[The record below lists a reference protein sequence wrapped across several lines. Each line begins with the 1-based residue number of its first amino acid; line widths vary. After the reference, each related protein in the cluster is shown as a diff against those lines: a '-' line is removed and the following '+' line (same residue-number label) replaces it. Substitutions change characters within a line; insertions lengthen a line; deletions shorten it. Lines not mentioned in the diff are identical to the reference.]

1 MSIIYFVLFL
11 GFLIFFH
18 EFGHYSVAR
27 LLGIKVLTFSFGF
40 GPKLVG
46 IKIGDT
52 DYQISAIPLG
62 GYVRMLGD
70 DPEDLPDRKDW
81 DKGFLTA
88 PIWKKS
94 LIALAGPAFS
104 LLLPFLAYM
113 VIYSTKTSET
123 ASRIGSV
130 LRNGPAWQAGIRP
143 GDKIEHVGTRKIN
156 YWWQLKQEISSR
168 PGQPVALTYSR
179 NGIKMDTTVHTK
191 KMTNPIYKMLGMK
204 RFEGIIEV
212 SPVAHRS
219 TIDVMPGG
227 LAQIWGLQTGD
238 AILKVNGSTPYS
250 FGDLKNM
257 LKKCLRETGTCD
269 LKVAKSGNESTK
281 FNITIASLPGLPLSI
296 QRADNLIK
304 DVESDSPL
312 AMAGLKKNDRILKVD
327 NKPMYNPDLI
337 VAGLLSQADRTHT
350 ITFSH
355 NGIIKTIKFSLK
367 NPKWHPGVQ
376 APRYLDPGIR
386 TYTFTKPVEML
397 PVKNRINYVASMSIQ
412 RGNRAIM
419 VSVVSLW
426 ALVTGRVSM
435 KEMGG
440 PIMIYDIAGKAGRS
454 GWMTFLSALAWIS
467 ASIGLLNLLPIPVLD
482 GGHLLLFSIEAI
494 RRKQISLKARQ
505 IATYIGFSV
514 LMALMVLVFAN
525 DIMRKM
531 GLY

>member
-1 MSIIYFVLFL
+1 MSIVYFVLFL

-46 IKIGDT
+46 IKVGDT
-52 DYQISAIPLG
+52 DYRISAIPLG

-70 DPEDLPDRKDW
+70 DPQDLPDPKDW

-88 PIWKKS
+88 PVWKKS
-94 LIALAGPAFS
+94 LIALAGPGFS

-113 VIYSTKTSET
+113 VIYSAKPSET

-143 GDKIEHVGTRKIN
+143 GDMITRIGTKKTG
-156 YWWQLKQEISSR
+156 YWWQLKDEISSR
-168 PGQPVALTYSR
+168 PGQTVDVAYAR
-179 NGIKMDTTVHTK
+179 NGIEHLTK
-191 KMTNPIYKMLGMK
+191 VTPEKIADPIYRLLGLK

-212 SPVAHRS
+212 SPIAHRP
-219 TIDVMPGG
+219 TIDVVPGG
-227 LAQIWGLQTGD
+227 LADVWGLQTGD
-238 AILKVNGSTPYS
+238 AILRVNKGVPYS
-250 FGDLKNM
+250 FEDLQQM
-257 LKKCLRETGTCD
+257 LKQCMGEDGVCR
-269 LKVAKSGNESTK
+269 LKIAGSKDKKLAFTLK
-281 FNITIASLPGLPLSI
+281 IASLPGLSMGI
-296 QRADNLIK
+296 QRADNVIK
-304 DVESDSPL
+304 RIEPGSPL
-312 AMAGLKKNDRILKVD
+312 ALAGLKTGDRILKVD
-327 NKPMYNPDLI
+327 GNIMYNPDLI
-337 VAGLLSQADRTHT
+337 VAGLFSEADKDHTLTFSRRDKIAT
-350 ITFSH
+350 ITF
-355 NGIIKTIKFSLK
+355 NLK

-376 APRYLDPGIR
+376 LPRYLDPGII
-386 TYTFTKPVEML
+386 TYTFTEPVETL
-397 PVKNRINYVASMSIQ
+397 PVNNRLDYVWSMSKQ
-412 RGNRAIM
+412 KGNRAIM

-426 ALVTGRVSM
+426 ALVTGKVSV

-440 PIMIYDIAGKAGRS
+440 PIMIYDIADKAGRS

-494 RRKQISLKARQ
+494 RRKQISLKTRQ